1 MTMNHFNSQFRPVT
15 AIQRCLAA
23 GMIALAVG
31 TMAPVGHA
39 LVGPLS
45 WLSGFSERS
54 AAVQPAFFAP
64 LPFEP
69 VRIQSAARLERLF
82 DRLGYRLDAVGD
94 GIVPVPAVELVA
106 LPPDLSDMAS
116 IKDRKALFIRAILP
130 VVLRANEAVLEERA
144 RLEAILALLE
154 ADGALGDTNLQEI
167 RRTAERYGTPEA
179 TPDVEGIRRLLRRV
193 DAIPVSLAVAQAILE
208 SGWGTSRFAVDG
220 NALFGQ
226 WTWDA
231 ASGIVP
237 AARAPGKSHRVRAF
251 HKLADSAKA
260 YVFNLNTHPAYRSF
274 RQAREAARRAG
285 GDLPSAGDLARH
297 LGRYSERG
305 DAYTEEVRAM
315 IRNNRLAVF
324 DGVALGAVGRIADAD
339 PVAVGLAD
347 G

>member
-1 MTMNHFNSQFRPVT
+1 
-15 AIQRCLAA
+15 
-23 GMIALAVG
+23 MIALAVA

-45 WLSGFSERS
+45 WLSGFSEQS
-54 AAVQPAFFAP
+54 GPVQPAIFAP
-64 LPFEP
+64 LPLEP
-69 VRIQSAARLERLF
+69 VRIPSAARLERLF
-82 DRLGYRLDAVGD
+82 DRLGYRLDAVGS
-94 GIVPVPAVELVA
+94 GIVPVPAVELAA
-106 LPPDLSDMAS
+106 LPPDLSDMGS

-130 VVLRANEAVLEERA
+130 IVLRANETVLEERA
-144 RLEAILALLE
+144 RLEAALTLLE
-154 ADGALGDTNLQEI
+154 ADGAPSGADLRDVSRI
-167 RRTAERYGTPEA
+167 AERYGVADTA
-179 TPDVEGIRRLLRRV
+179 TDVDGIRRLLRRV
-193 DAIPVSLAVAQAILE
+193 DAVPVSLAVAQAILE

-226 WTWDA
+226 WTWDS

-274 RQAREAARRAG
+274 RQAREAARRTSG
-285 GDLPSAGDLARH
+285 GLPSGGDLARH

-305 DAYTEEVRAM
+305 AAYIEEVRAM
-315 IRNNRLAVF
+315 IRHNRLAMFDVF
-324 DGVALGAVGRIADAD
+324 TLSSVVRIADAD